1 MQVRLTVSVYS
12 LCAKPVVVKVGVGP
26 PVGGVGQRGGGGG
39 GGARPRAPPRGGGR
53 GPNSKRGPPCSEAVD
68 DQGKNVE

>member
-26 PVGGVGQRGGGGG
+26 PVGGMGQRGGAQIQR
-39 GGARPRAPPRGGGR
+39 GAPL
-53 GPNSKRGPPCSEAVD
+53 
-68 DQGKNVE
+68 Q